1 MIVSFGHIY
10 KARISTDIGEDLYYP
25 VTLKDKQK
33 QLFDFF
39 HKNHCLITS
48 IKELK
53 TRKNSIVKKYEIEF
67 EDGQRGVAY
76 DNIVELASMFADID
90 FQLLKV
96 IK

>member
-1 MIVSFGHIY
+1 MIIQFGHRYRAI
-10 KARISTDIGEDLYYP
+10 ISTDIAEDLYYP
-25 VTLKDKQK
+25 VTLKDRQK

-39 HKNHCLITS
+39 ESFHCLITS

-53 TRKNSIVKKYEIEF
+53 TRKNSIKKKYEIEF
-67 EDGQRGVAY
+67 EDGQRGIAY
-76 DNIVELASMFADID
+76 ENIVELASMFTDID